1 MKTGIRAAT
10 VWTHRESA
18 HTAKFRPDFSSG
30 RTLGK
35 PRRGRFGYGVLAVLA
50 AVSLTACSSHDNA
63 ADSSEKRA
71 PTVVAAT
78 DVWGSVAKAVAGN
91 DVKVTS
97 ILDNP
102 SADPHSFRA
111 SPAQAAEIS
120 DAALVVYNGGGYDP
134 WVDDVL
140 RDHPN
145 VPSVDAYSLLAK
157 PAGEPQPANEHVF
170 YDLATAKA
178 VAAAIA
184 DQLTK
189 TDPAHAADFRSRAAQ
204 FGKEADAVQQ
214 SELAI
219 RAAHPGAAVVT
230 TEPVAHYLLVT
241 AGLTDKTP
249 EAFSDAIEQDTDP
262 APVDLA
268 AVLDLISGHQ
278 VAALIFNDQ
287 TVTNATK
294 QVREAAQSAG
304 VPVVSVTETLP
315 AGTDYLSWQR
325 DTADRLA
332 AALQK

>member
-1 MKTGIRAAT
+1 
-10 VWTHRESA
+10 
-18 HTAKFRPDFSSG
+18 
-30 RTLGK
+30 
-35 PRRGRFGYGVLAVLA
+35 
-50 AVSLTACSSHDNA
+50 
-63 ADSSEKRA
+63 
-71 PTVVAAT
+71 
-78 DVWGSVAKAVAGN
+78 
-91 DVKVTS
+91 
-97 ILDNP
+97 
-102 SADPHSFRA
+102 
-111 SPAQAAEIS
+111 
-120 DAALVVYNGGGYDP
+120 
-134 WVDDVL
+134 
-140 RDHPN
+140 
-145 VPSVDAYSLLAK
+145 
-157 PAGEPQPANEHVF
+157 
-170 YDLATAKA
+170 
-178 VAAAIA
+178 
-184 DQLTK
+184 
-189 TDPAHAADFRSRAAQ
+189 
-204 FGKEADAVQQ
+204 
-214 SELAI
+214 
-219 RAAHPGAAVVT
+219 VVT